1 MIIKERFSEG
11 WYDDDET
18 NDPSSLYRKLLCL
31 IKLYRWRDDEMRK
44 NGRMIFL
51 HLLWMS
57 IAIMMGVYSCNSG
70 IDDMG
75 VFIVQLIPFIKE
87 IKNG

>member
-1 MIIKERFSEG
+1 M
-11 WYDDDET
+11 
-18 NDPSSLYRKLLCL
+18 
-31 IKLYRWRDDEMRK
+31 RDCEMRK